1 LTTTKSTPTGRSSWN
16 GSPERP
22 GTHRLTTHRTI
33 KFLEPTENTLG
44 NPSTIEKQTE
54 PRPANGGRS
63 NAAPR
68 PVMETVRRLL
78 PKSYLILVL
87 LAIIIIGAAV
97 SPDFLS
103 VRNANNV
110 IAFSAIIAILAVG
123 QFFVILTGGIDLSV
137 GSILAMSTVVSALT
151 LQTGMSTGLSVGIT
165 LGVCALAGLINGLM
179 VVWLRIPPFIA
190 TLAMLSIVKG
200 FSYIIQST
208 SLIQISDTSFISA
221 FSSGVTLGLRN
232 PVLIFI
238 LVTLI
243 AAFVTKFTTL
253 GRRLYAIGGNPEAA
267 RLSGLPVH
275 SDLLITYTV
284 SGLLAGLAG
293 LIAAAQLLQG
303 SSLIG
308 TGYELDAIAAV
319 VVGGASLMGG
329 KGDPI
334 SAVIGVFILATIIN
348 IMNLVGISSE
358 PQLVIKGA
366 VVVLAVFLSSAGGVQ
381 RISAFLSRAFGR
393 HQTKVPA

>member
-1 LTTTKSTPTGRSSWN
+1 MRPHSRNITQPVTGHSTVSPEPAENKMANPSIVDKKRPTGS
-16 GSPERP
+16 GHTGATSPV
-22 GTHRLTTHRTI
+22 
-33 KFLEPTENTLG
+33 LEAV
-44 NPSTIEKQTE
+44 K
-54 PRPANGGRS
+54 R
-63 NAAPR
+63 
-68 PVMETVRRLL
+68 VL

-87 LAIIIIGAAV
+87 LVIIILGALV

-103 VRNANNV
+103 ARNASNV
-110 IAFSAIIAILAVG
+110 IAYSAIIAILAVG

-151 LQTGMSTGLSVGIT
+151 LNTGMPAGLAVIST
-165 LGVCALAGLINGLM
+165 LGICALAGLINGVM

-208 SLIQISDTSFISA
+208 SLIQISNTAFIQA
-221 FSSGVTLGLRN
+221 FSNGVTLGLRN

-238 LVTLI
+238 VVTLI
-243 AAFVTKFTTL
+243 AAFVTKFTTI

-275 SDLLITYTV
+275 RDLLVTYTV

-348 IMNLVGISSE
+348 VMNLVGISSE

-366 VVVLAVFLSSAGGVQ
+366 VVVIAVFLSSAGGVQ
-381 RISAFLSRAFGR
+381 RISASLGKLFGR
-393 HQTKVPA
+393 RNAAAAA

>member
-1 LTTTKSTPTGRSSWN
+1 MRPYSRNITKPVTQHSKVSPEPAENKMANPSIVDKKRPTGS
-16 GSPERP
+16 GHAGATTAATSPV
-22 GTHRLTTHRTI
+22 L
-33 KFLEPTENTLG
+33 
-44 NPSTIEKQTE
+44 
-54 PRPANGGRS
+54 
-63 NAAPR
+63 
-68 PVMETVRRLL
+68 ETVKRLL

-87 LAIIIIGAAV
+87 LVIIIIGALV

-103 VRNANNV
+103 ARNASNV
-110 IAFSAIIAILAVG
+110 IAYSAIIAILAVG

-137 GSILAMSTVVSALT
+137 GSILAMSTVIAALT
-151 LQTGMSTGLSVGIT
+151 LNTGMPAGLAVMFT
-165 LGVCALAGLINGLM
+165 LGYCALTGLINGVM

-208 SLIQISDTSFISA
+208 SLIQISNTAFIQA

-238 LVTLI
+238 VVTLI
-243 AAFVTKFTTL
+243 AAFVTKFTTF

-275 SDLLITYTV
+275 RDLLVTYTV

-366 VVVLAVFLSSAGGVQ
+366 VVVIAVFLSSAGGVQ
-381 RISAFLSRAFGR
+381 RISASLAKLFGR
-393 HQTKVPA
+393 HNAAATA